1 MQGISSDDMLTH
13 LENLLDIEK
22 TMIETYGEFV
32 EKLEDEKIQET
43 LKHLANAEKAHY
55 HLVVEA
61 QEIVK
66 NIS

>member
-1 MQGISSDDMLTH
+1 MQGISSDDMLIH

-22 TMIETYGEFV
+22 TMILTYEEFS
-32 EKLEDEKIQET
+32 EKVKDKKITET
-43 LKHLANAEKAHY
+43 LKHLANAEEAHY
-55 HLVVEA
+55 HLVAEA